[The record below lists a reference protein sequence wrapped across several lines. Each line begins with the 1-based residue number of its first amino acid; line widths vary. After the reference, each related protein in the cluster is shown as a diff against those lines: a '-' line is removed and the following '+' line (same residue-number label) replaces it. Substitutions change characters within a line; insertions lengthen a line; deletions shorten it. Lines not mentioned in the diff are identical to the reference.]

1 MDKAHRLM
9 CFIKLKREIMLKV
22 KQVYKS
28 YKDKQVLK
36 GLDMQVKKGE
46 IKGLIGIN
54 GSGKS
59 TLIECVCGV
68 KSLDKGEIFIND
80 INILDKS
87 NKNIVKHTIG
97 YMPQAFS
104 LFHDL
109 TVEENLGY
117 LSAIYNLDEHQ
128 CVESAIKTCY
138 LQDHRKTLAKN
149 LSGGYKQLLSMA
161 GAIIH
166 SPKLLI
172 LDEPTA
178 SMDPLFRRQFW
189 QIVGNCR
196 KNDTTVL
203 VITHYME
210 ELVEC
215 DNFVCLAGGKVA
227 FEGSVNDFK
236 KEGLLDM
243 ESLLSKYSL
252 GDIKEG

>member
-1 MDKAHRLM
+1 MLR
-9 CFIKLKREIMLKV
+9 IKNL
-22 KQVYKS
+22 YKS
-28 YKDKQVLK
+28 YKDKKVLK
-36 GLDMQVKKGE
+36 GVNLHVKQGE
-46 IKGLIGIN
+46 IKGLIGVN

-68 KSLDKGEIFIND
+68 KTFDSGEILINN
-80 INILDKS
+80 INILDKQ
-87 NKNIVKHTIG
+87 NKNSIKHCIG

-104 LFHDL
+104 LFNDL
-109 TVEENLGY
+109 TVEENLQY
-117 LSAIYNLDEHQ
+117 LCAIYHIDEKP
-128 CVESAIKTCY
+128 CVEKAIKECY

-161 GAIIH
+161 SAIIH
-166 SPKLLI
+166 SPKFLI

-178 SMDPLFRRQFW
+178 SMDPIFRRQFW
-189 QIVGNCR
+189 QIVNDCR
-196 KNDTTVL
+196 KNNTTVL

-252 GDIKEG
+252 NEIKEN